1 MNPMTHSLLM
11 TQLVRRIAAPA
22 LCVAAAL
29 LGGCA
34 ITPSTTASLVP
45 TTTLDAS
52 GTKHAQSVTVAVG
65 GVSSHEVAKRHLS
78 DDTVAE
84 ALVAAID
91 KNKSFSRVVKGA
103 GANYQLN
110 VNLLTADYPAMGL
123 NFTVKTEMTWSLKRA
138 DGTAVWQES
147 IRSEGLATTSD
158 AFAGAERVRLAAE
171 RAVRENI
178 NQGLI
183 KISKLKL

>member
-1 MNPMTHSLLM
+1 MHTSLKMTHFM
-11 TQLVRRIAAPA
+11 QRVAAPA

-29 LGGCA
+29 LTGCA

-45 TTTLDAS
+45 TTTIDAA
-52 GTKHAQSVTVAVG
+52 GTRHTQSVAVAVG
-65 GVSSHEVAKRHLS
+65 GVSTHEVAKRHLT
-78 DDTVAE
+78 DDIVAD
-84 ALVAAID
+84 ALVSAIE
-91 KNKSFSRVVKGA
+91 KNKSFARVIKGT
-103 GANYQLN
+103 GANYVLN